1 MHAAKILLG
10 LLVALMS
17 HGVAQAQ
24 QRTQQRGQPAAPPAA
39 PAPQTFRDCAD
50 CPEMVMLPGG
60 AFTMGVPAGEE
71 EREGVPEHLR
81 GRSSPTVRITIAPG
95 LAMAT
100 RTVTRAQFA
109 AFVRDTGTE
118 PGNSCWTFV
127 NNGASYEYV
136 ERQGLNWREPGFPQG
151 DDHPVVCVNWE
162 DATAYADWLA
172 RRTGKP
178 YRLPSEAEWEYAAR
192 AGTTTARFWGDV
204 ASSAC
209 QFANVAD
216 LTLADALKL
225 DRRPQ
230 FTFRCTDRHV
240 FTAPVGS
247 FRPNPFGLYDML
259 GNVWQWTSDC
269 LNPTLDGQPA
279 DGSARTTGDCLTRS
293 MRGGSWSHLPWY
305 VRAGNRVRGT
315 AVDRFAFGGIRVVR
329 DR

>member
-1 MHAAKILLG
+1 MRAPTIILGVLLAA
-10 LLVALMS
+10 VAA
-17 HGVAQAQ
+17 GAAQAQ
-24 QRTQQRGQPAAPPAA
+24 PRGQAHQQPQAAT
-39 PAPQTFRDCAD
+39 PQTFRDCGD

-60 AFTMGVPAGEE
+60 AFTMGVPPGEE
-71 EREGVPEHLR
+71 EREGVPENLR
-81 GRSSPTVRITIAPG
+81 GRSFPTQRISIAPG

-100 RTVTRAQFA
+100 RTVTRRQFA
-109 AFVRDTGTE
+109 VFVHETGLE
-118 PGNSCWTFV
+118 PGQSCWTFV
-127 NNGASYEYV
+127 NSGGSYEYV

-162 DATAYADWLA
+162 DATAYAAWLA

-204 ASSAC
+204 TASAC
-209 QFANVAD
+209 QYANVAD
-216 LTLADALKL
+216 LTLAQALNL

-230 FTFRCTDRHV
+230 FTFRCNDRYV

-247 FRPNPFGLYDML
+247 FRPNAFGLYDML
-259 GNVWQWTSDC
+259 GNVWQWTADC
-269 LNPTLDGQPA
+269 LNPTLEGQPPNGA
-279 DGSARTTGDCLTRS
+279 ARTTGDCLTRA

-315 AVDRFAFGGIRVVR
+315 AVDRFSFAGIRVVR